1 MNIAIFSSRFPIFSQ
16 TFIATQANDI
26 SNSGHN
32 VSILSDKV
40 EGVSD
45 ILNSD
50 VKVYEIGR
58 FPNTRIVQFIL
69 LTFYVFKS
77 ICFLKYKKIKDV
89 IFDLDSGF
97 SMKYNLIYMLSKS
110 ERIKLDWVI
119 CHFGNNAVYLQKM
132 RDIGIL
138 ESKIAVVF
146 HAHELSKYSTLNKSI
161 RGYCRIAKKID
172 LALPIS
178 DFWVSDL
185 KRYGFENKKIFVVR
199 TGVDIRKFEFRK
211 EYNRIDEFRLLYVGR
226 LTEKKGI
233 FDLLNSISL
242 IKEKINIKLDIVGD
256 GELKQEVGGLI
267 ESLSLVDN
275 VKLHGKKNSSEI
287 YNFLSTSDAYVLPSK
302 KAVGGDMEGIPV
314 SIMEAMATGVVVIS
328 TIHSGIPELI
338 SHGETGFLAK
348 ENDIL
353 DLAKNILIAS
363 ELNKDDYQNIV
374 RKARHVIESNFN
386 SALECEKLLSILK
399 SDY

>member
-1 MNIAIFSSRFPIFSQ
+1 M
-16 TFIATQANDI
+16 
-26 SNSGHN
+26 
-32 VSILSDKV
+32 
-40 EGVSD
+40 
-45 ILNSD
+45 
-50 VKVYEIGR
+50 
-58 FPNTRIVQFIL
+58 
-69 LTFYVFKS
+69 
-77 ICFLKYKKIKDV
+77 
-89 IFDLDSGF
+89 
-97 SMKYNLIYMLSKS
+97 
-110 ERIKLDWVI
+110 
-119 CHFGNNAVYLQKM
+119 
-132 RDIGIL
+132 
-138 ESKIAVVF
+138 
-146 HAHELSKYSTLNKSI
+146 
-161 RGYCRIAKKID
+161 
-172 LALPIS
+172 
-178 DFWVSDL
+178 
-185 KRYGFENKKIFVVR
+185 
-199 TGVDIRKFEFRK
+199 
-211 EYNRIDEFRLLYVGR
+211 
-226 LTEKKGI
+226 
-233 FDLLNSISL
+233 LNSISL